1 VIVVS
6 LLLILV
12 SGGLLATGIL
22 QANDPFVVAS
32 IGVSVLAAA
41 ALFLGIRQQRGG
53 AVSAG
58 GQDVDLHGRESY
70 GLGSATSAPAGR
82 AIPADAGR
90 GNPAGAVPRAGT
102 ARSQAVRV
110 STPARPPSRPPAPPA
125 QPAVDGSSIA
135 AAAAPAVGS
144 ASVASAVGRV
154 VPESTRRADESSVT
168 PEREMGPASAAPDRA
183 PAEADIVDEITATQ
197 VIDVDAVDQP
207 AAPEPPAAAQPAF
220 AEPPAAEPLA
230 AEALA
235 AEPVAAQPE
244 EPDEPALLDE
254 DDEDEDDD
262 EDPPDEPA
270 AELLMASEESRL
282 ATLDNEVLVVDGR
295 PRYHLSGCPHLED
308 KESQPLPVSEAI
320 ELGFT
325 ACSLCGA
332 ATVLLSET
340 SPQ

>member
-1 VIVVS
+1 VS
-6 LLLILV
+6 
-12 SGGLLATGIL
+12 
-22 QANDPFVVAS
+22 
-32 IGVSVLAAA
+32 
-41 ALFLGIRQQRGG
+41 
-53 AVSAG
+53 
-58 GQDVDLHGRESY
+58 
-70 GLGSATSAPAGR
+70 
-82 AIPADAGR
+82 
-90 GNPAGAVPRAGT
+90 
-102 ARSQAVRV
+102 
-110 STPARPPSRPPAPPA
+110 
-125 QPAVDGSSIA
+125 GSSIA

-154 VPESTRRADESSVT
+154 APESTGRADESSVT
-168 PEREMGPASAAPDRA
+168 PERETGPASATPAAPDRA
-183 PAEADIVDEITATQ
+183 PAEPDTVDEVTATQ
-197 VIDVDAVDQP
+197 VIDVDAVDQR
-207 AAPEPPAAAQPAF
+207 AAPERPAAAPPPAAAQPAA
-220 AEPPAAEPLA
+220 AEPPA

-235 AEPVAAQPE
+235 AEPAAPE
-244 EPDEPALLDE
+244 PAAAEPEKPDEPALLDE
-254 DDEDEDDD
+254 YDEDED

-332 ATVLLSET
+332 ATVLLAET